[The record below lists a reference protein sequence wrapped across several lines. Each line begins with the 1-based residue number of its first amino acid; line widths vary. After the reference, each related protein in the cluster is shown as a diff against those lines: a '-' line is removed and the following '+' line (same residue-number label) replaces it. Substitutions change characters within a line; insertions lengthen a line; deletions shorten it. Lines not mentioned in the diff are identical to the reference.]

1 MSTKNSRKVLSVL
14 LAYMMVLSS
23 FSGMAVA
30 AKEDPAAT
38 TSYTSEVQK
47 YEKARA
53 TDEEVTEVKD
63 SGELRKAIDE
73 EVSYIQLARNIDL
86 TEVSEES
93 EEAETYAAGDADLSI
108 AYELTLDLAGY
119 KLTVNHLNIE
129 ADGNLTLEDSEE
141 DGTLTSKASYTVEVM
156 QGGSLTINGGICT
169 NEYDKEGSQPKAI
182 FNGGDLEINGGT
194 VSASTAGTYG
204 TAICN
209 RFTEESKEDDDSK
222 ITCTITDGKIES
234 SCWGVTLFG
243 KGLDDEGSYDNDALV
258 LTMSGGTINIVDNN
272 EGQGI
277 ATNASGGENAGFTIN
292 ITGGVVDGGNDGCG
306 MYLPGP
312 GITNISGDAC
322 IIGELQGIR
331 IAAGELNIEGGTI
344 TNSSR
349 RDDDSDLISGGSGG
363 TAGAIVAGKASAGYV
378 DDLIINIGNA
388 TIENTTG
395 GDAIVVSDKNMA
407 DSDYEENK
415 IEVTVSE
422 STING
427 NVYTTSTID
436 GDDTNDGGNVS
447 VTLNNSTT
455 IEGDIEN
462 TSKSPVTATEIN
474 LDGTIIVEEDT
485 EGKVTIIDST
495 VTKDVNTN
503 ENIIIVNSTVDE
515 DDNVTTIDENTVY
528 NVDANK
534 LYSVTE
540 ENDYP
545 FEEAIAELEAGQT
558 LILGKGTFEV
568 SGDNKT
574 IIDKAGVTI
583 RGVGKETVIDLKQ
596 CSSGSQAGILVK
608 ADDVTIENLTIKNEA
623 DASGN
628 PRDAL
633 KFAQDGSGDSIE
645 LLESGTVSN
654 VTIASTSGHGLNIHG
669 VKTMNVD
676 NFVVEETGKL
686 SISIANS
693 KTVIISNI
701 KTAKSPWG
709 NDIGIMYD
717 DNGNFGTTSTT
728 VTLSGDNEF
737 ANDGAFYTEVVDA
750 ADVENGILDSFVIE
764 GGETLY
770 KVLKEK
776 EDGTWQYHYVTSDK
790 IEASID
796 DELAVENPTGYE
808 TLEDAIDAAKDEE
821 EIDLHQDVEDVTI
834 NKEVTINGNGNA
846 ITGTITVTKE
856 GAEISGA
863 NLEDAEFEIEDGTTI
878 DLSGNYWGGEAPLE
892 IEGAVIRTYYD
903 DPKMESP
910 VFIEGENGLL
920 ETIKDYLTQ
929 KNYTVSSEDYNT
941 EDDVFGWLME
951 QLEQD
956 LTNFKGDFT
965 VVDSGFTP
973 AEDGTEEEP
982 DGTDGSYT
990 FKVVLSYNGQE
1001 VKTEELTVTIT
1012 AAEYVPDEPED
1023 PDDDDNDNDDDN
1035 HGSSGG
1041 SSGGGSFIGHPDGW
1055 VPGGIIIL
1063 DGSEQIQPTGSL
1075 LLDTK
1080 TYTMAP
1086 GVVYDILATLEGA
1099 SENEL
1104 RVYSSQPGVA
1114 SVEAIGGGKY
1124 RVTGLADGQ
1133 TYIMFE
1139 VWRDGV
1145 MLNHASVK
1153 VTIADGV
1160 TAYGESNREA
1170 SIF

>member
-30 AKEDPAAT
+30 AEEDPAAT

-53 TDEEVTEVKD
+53 TDEEVTEVHD
-63 SGELRKAIDE
+63 SGALRDAISNE
-73 EVSYIQLARNIDL
+73 ATYIKLAEDIDL

-93 EEAETYAAGDADLSI
+93 EEAETYADEDDDLSI
-108 AYELTLDLAGY
+108 DYKLTLDLAGHT
-119 KLTVNHLNIE
+119 LTVNHLDIK
-129 ADGNLTLEDSEE
+129 DGGNLTLEDSGKN
-141 DGTLTSKASYTVEVM
+141 GTLTSKASYTVEVM
-156 QGGSLTINGGICT
+156 QGGKFTINGGICT
-169 NEYDKEGSQPKAI
+169 NEYDVDESQPKTI
-182 FNGGDLEINGGT
+182 FNGGALEINGGT
-194 VSASTAGTYG
+194 VSASTEGTYG

-209 RFTEESKEDDDSK
+209 RFTKDYIEDNDSE
-222 ITCTITDGKIES
+222 IVCDISNGTIKS
-234 SCWGVTLFG
+234 NYWGVTVFG
-243 KGLDDEGSYDNDALV
+243 KGTSEDGSYDNNALR
-258 LTMSGGTINIVDNN
+258 LTMTGGEIIAT
-272 EGQGI
+272 GQGI
-277 ATNASGGENAGFTIN
+277 ASNASNGVNAGFTIK
-292 ITGGVVDGGNDGCG
+292 VSDGSVTADECG
-306 MYLPGP
+306 MYLPGA
-312 GITNISGDAC
+312 GKTTISGNAE
-322 IIGELQGIR
+322 IYGSVQGIR
-331 IAAGELNIEGGTI
+331 IAAGELYIEGGHI
-344 TNSSR
+344 RNSEA
-349 RDDDSDLISGGSGG
+349 RDDDADLVSGGSGG
-363 TAGAIVAGKASAGYV
+363 TAGAVVVGKASGGYPS
-378 DDLIINIGNA
+378 DIIINVTGG
-388 TIENTTG
+388 TIENEASSDN
-395 GDAIVVSDKNMA
+395 DAIVVSDKNMA
-407 DSDYEENK
+407 GSDYEENK
-415 IEVTVSE
+415 IEVTVSGG
-422 STING
+422 TVIG
-427 NVYTTSTID
+427 DVYTTSTID
-436 GDDTNDGGNVS
+436 EDDTDDGGNVS
-447 VTLNNSTT
+447 VTLNNSTA

-462 TSKSPVTATEIN
+462 TSKSPVTATEIY
-474 LDGTIIVEEDT
+474 LDGTIIVEKDT

-558 LILGKGTFEV
+558 LILGKGTFKV

-596 CSSGSQAGILVK
+596 YSSGSQAGILVK

-693 KTVIISNI
+693 ETVIISNI

-808 TLEDAIDAAKDEE
+808 TLEEAIEAAATGE
-821 EIDLHQDVEDVTI
+821 EIDLHQDVTNATI
-834 NKEVTINGNGNA
+834 NKDVAIDGNGHK
-846 ITGTITVTKE
+846 ITGNVSLVDGSSIKNADLSEADITIE
-856 GAEISGA
+856 GSA
-863 NLEDAEFEIEDGTTI
+863 N
-878 DLSGNYWGGEAPLE
+878 LSGNYWGGGIPENIPGAEINTYLKEIDGAEIPLNIDGYKE
-892 IEGAVIRTYYD
+892 
-903 DPKMESP
+903 
-910 VFIEGENGLL
+910 LL
-920 ETIKDYLTQ
+920 EDTDYTIESADANTQ
-929 KNYTVSSEDYNT
+929 K
-941 EDDVFGWLME
+941 DVNEWLDQKVKE
-951 QLEQD
+951 ILE
-956 LTNFKGDFT
+956 GFT
-965 VVDSGFTP
+965 GSYEVVDSGFT
-973 AEDGTEEEP
+973 AAKDGTEEDP
-982 DGTDGSYT
+982 DGTNGT
-990 FKVVLSYNGQE
+990 FTFTVILSYNGKTLE
-1001 VKTEELTVTIT
+1001 VKDLTGTIT
-1012 AAEYVPDEPED
+1012 PAEYVPDEPED